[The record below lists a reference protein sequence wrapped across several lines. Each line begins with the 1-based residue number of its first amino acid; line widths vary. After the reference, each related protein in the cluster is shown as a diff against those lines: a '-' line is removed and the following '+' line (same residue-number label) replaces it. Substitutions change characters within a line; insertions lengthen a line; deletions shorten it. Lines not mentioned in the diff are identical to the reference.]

1 VEAINTFEPNGCI
14 MKLSAKYLLGTFLLF
29 LPPLASAQHLGQV
42 TCARQGDYTYL
53 YSSLTTMEV
62 LQTLQCGEQL
72 EVTGRYQGFF
82 SVRTANGETGY
93 IGEGS
98 LVLLKDKPGP
108 KAPLPAAPQAMRPR
122 TAYDQPVAAPAPAN
136 PIPAGFDLT
145 LPNNTPIRLK
155 LSKTISSE
163 TAHVGDAVDLVVAED
178 VVADG
183 LCLIASGASAE
194 AVVSEAEPKKRMG
207 KGGKLGLNVKFV
219 HLADNEKAAA
229 RSFEESRGSNSGT
242 GSILP
247 LAHGKEVV
255 FAQGTEIT
263 AYIDGNVYLKRA
275 SFQPPKNAASPV
287 ASATNPQQ
295 PHRR

>member
-1 VEAINTFEPNGCI
+1 
-14 MKLSAKYLLGTFLLF
+14 MKLSAKYLFGSFFLL
-29 LPPLASAQHLGQV
+29 LPAFASAQHLGQV

-53 YSSLTTMEV
+53 YSSITTMEV
-62 LQTLQCGEQL
+62 LRTLQCGEQV

-82 SVRTANGETGY
+82 AVRTSSGETGY
-93 IGEGS
+93 VGEGT
-98 LVLLKDKPGP
+98 LVLLRDKPGP
-108 KAPLPAAPQAMRPR
+108 KAPASAVPQVRRPR
-122 TAYDQPVAAPAPAN
+122 TAYDPAAPPPPLAN
-136 PIPAGFDLT
+136 PIPAGFDVT

-178 VVADG
+178 VLVDG
-183 LCLIASGASAE
+183 LCLISSGASAE

-207 KGGKLGLNVKFV
+207 KGGKLGIRVKFV
-219 HLADNEKAAA
+219 HLADNEQAAA
-229 RSFEESRGSNSGT
+229 RSFQESVGSNSMT

-263 AYIDGNVYLKRA
+263 AYIDGDRYLKRA
-275 SFQPPKNAASPV
+275 SFQPPPNAR
-287 ASATNPQQ
+287 SAARAAQNPSQ
-295 PHRR
+295 PHER